1 MNIKTDKDAFNHVAK
16 QLIAQD
22 EKSINSSE
30 DCVYRGY
37 SQSFLDNLRQKAID
51 VVYEG
56 DEDKAT
62 NDCFYDS
69 DEYFLDLLSEHGS
82 DLKCAAGH
90 LILDEFYDP
99 NIEGQTVME
108 DTTVED
114 AIKSSNPDWDYQ
126 ESSLELVKTLQQ
138 VHDFREVS
146 SWPILFQKLEKY
158 FDEDGKYLP
167 NSVLKSEVYPDGYGN
182 D

>member
-1 MNIKTDKDAFNHVAK
+1 MNIKTDKDAFNFVAK

-22 EKSINSSE
+22 AKCLNSAE

-37 SQSFLDNLRQKAID
+37 SQSFLDELRDKAREA
-51 VVYEG
+51 VYGYDEKLE
-56 DEDKAT
+56 DEDCFA
-62 NDCFYDS
+62 DCQD
-69 DEYFLDLLSEHGS
+69 YFLDLLSEADP

-90 LILDEFYDP
+90 LILDQFYDQ

-108 DTTVED
+108 DAPVEE
-114 AIKSSNPDWDYQ
+114 AIKLSNPDWNYQ
-126 ESSLELVKTLQQ
+126 DSSLELVKTLQQ

-146 SWPILFQKLEKY
+146 SWPVLFQKLEKY

-167 NSVLKSEVYPDGYGN
+167 NSVLKSEVRSDGYRN